1 MLKRTQYVEKEI
13 KLGRITDACQRYSL
27 GKSSMRKIAEE
38 AGAVVRIGRCYLIDF
53 TKMDN
58 YIDELIG

>member
-38 AGAVVRIGRCYLIDF
+38 AGAVVRIGR
-53 TKMDN
+53 
-58 YIDELIG
+58 